1 MESSDDEFDNENLL
15 PPDSP
20 EPSALSDAN
29 DEKEYE
35 KKTLDDVTNL
45 ASALGAIEAES
56 VPKRQLTMMEEI
68 KRLSEENARMYQE
81 KLVELI
87 ALHKIDLSPSTDAT
101 TQLTGA
107 LEHIS
112 AYTKEQ
118 SFRFLAMTEV
128 WRQPSEDAEKQDAEK
143 PDAVKPDAEKYPIE
157 PPLVD
162 TVAGHYAIYQ
172 ITRLG
177 ISYLTATPVHES
189 LKNIGKAQ
197 IDSDSIILSDN
208 GSCYRIAMT
217 DLLLG
222 DTIAVKELGFEFG
235 KKVVRKF
242 CLFKRKILENQIF
255 NIGRNLRPVI
265 LGSGEVGVAK
275 NPPYT
280 SGTTHI
286 GEIFFPVNWMDPNR
300 NLYLPIAQPVVLKS
314 EKEKNLNN
322 VKQFYLQTRN
332 YKYSPQNL
340 DYLVAMGSSAIT
352 AARIGVFDSNRYSI
366 DASRITSDNGILKLH
381 IPAPATSRTWVPGTR
396 IAIEGVGQAVITF
409 CPENNKFAVIF
420 ARPIG
425 NFNYASLT
433 GYRLVY
439 QVAMETTTPIQQGF
453 FETMEDGTNGKKII
467 QSLFGGLSIGVDGK
481 DQERSGFICREEMK
495 DVQFPECLQITP
507 SDNLATYPITL
518 DTSQSTYIQ
527 QIVTRALPITV
538 GSFPIL
544 SGKTTTV
551 VIAAL
556 ESAKAHPGTQ
566 HLIYVPD
573 DQGAQVLVDRLQSVL
588 AGGGSKVRALR
599 MINFSDWK
607 NLTPMERTC
616 LDYPVLLRKFLQDI
630 IDGMYDLDED
640 TKESAKLYF
649 GKETDEDTFWLNL
662 YFSLVSPQIIIG
674 KFESIFLNSTLLKL
688 LDKVTTIQ
696 LDDADQIPQH
706 DLIQACIQ
714 YPHATYGLMGDSMKD
729 RPSHLSMSGFQ
740 ESAAIGWLME
750 LSVNWKLFPIVTSNN
765 VYGGVNKKIVD
776 VIGKVYYKDRQL
788 VGRSHSSV
796 TPAVKI
802 LNHHMPGDT
811 QAKNARELELLVK
824 LVKKLTGDRPP
835 SEIGVLCFT
844 HKQLPMLHQ
853 AFQDSG
859 VHYGHYEAFQGVQTE
874 ILIIWGGFHSVKETG
889 LTMNVSTFMLTR
901 GKQTVYVL
909 GSTQEMKNMKSDR
922 NGVKWDAL
930 VKVVK
935 ANRGVVDAEVVF
947 LLLILIG
954 FFRIF

>member
-1 MESSDDEFDNENLL
+1 MDSCDNEFDNKNLL

-20 EPSALSDAN
+20 EPPALCDAN
-29 DEKEYE
+29 EEKEE
-35 KKTLDDVTNL
+35 ETPELLSDDVTIL
-45 ASALGAIEAES
+45 ASALGAIEI
-56 VPKRQLTMMEEI
+56 PKRQLTMIEEI
-68 KRLSEENARMYQE
+68 ERLSEENARIYQE
-81 KLVELI
+81 KLVQLI
-87 ALHKIDLSPSTDAT
+87 ALHNIDLSSSTDPT
-101 TQLTGA
+101 IQLTGA

-112 AYTKEQ
+112 SYTKEQ
-118 SFRFLAMTEV
+118 SSRFLAMTEV
-128 WRQPSEDAEKQDAEK
+128 WRQSKDLEEKEDAEK
-143 PDAVKPDAEKYPIE
+143 PDAEKPDAEKYPME
-157 PPLVD
+157 SPLVD
-162 TVAGHYAIYQ
+162 TIAGHYAIYQ

-177 ISYLTATPVHES
+177 TSYLTATPVHES

-222 DTIAVKELGFEFG
+222 DTIAVKELGFQFG
-235 KKVVRKF
+235 KKVVKKF
-242 CLFKRKILENQIF
+242 LLFKRKILENQIF

-286 GEIFFPVNWMDPNR
+286 VEIFFPVNWMNRNR

-322 VKQFYLQTRN
+322 VEQFYLQTRN
-332 YKYSPQNL
+332 HKYSPQNL
-340 DYLVAMGSSAIT
+340 DYVVVMGSSAIT
-352 AARIGVFDSNRYSI
+352 ATRIGAFDSTRYSI
-366 DASRITSDNGILKLH
+366 DSSRITSDNGILKLH

-409 CPENNKFAVIF
+409 CPENNKFTVIF

-425 NFNYASLT
+425 IFNYANLT

-453 FETMEDGTNGKKII
+453 FETMEDGTNGKRII
-467 QSLFGGLSIGVDGK
+467 QALFGGLAIGVDGK

-495 DVQFPECLQITP
+495 DVPLPECQPVP
-507 SDNLATYPITL
+507 SGQGAYPITL

-527 QIVTRALPITV
+527 QIVTGALPITV
-538 GSFPIL
+538 GNFPIL

-551 VIAAL
+551 AIAAL

-566 HLIYVPD
+566 HLVYVPD
-573 DQGAQVLVDRLQSVL
+573 DQGAQILVDRLQSVL

-599 MINFSDWK
+599 MIGFKDWK

-630 IDGMYDLDED
+630 INGKYDLDEE
-640 TKESAKLYF
+640 TRESAKLYY

-674 KFESIFLNSTLLKL
+674 KFDSIFLNSNLLKL

-696 LDDADQIPQH
+696 LDDADRIPQH
-706 DLIQACIQ
+706 DIVQACIQ
-714 YPHATYGLMGDSMKD
+714 YPHATYGLMGDPVKD
-729 RPSHLSMSGFQ
+729 RPWHLSMSGFQ
-740 ESAAIGWLME
+740 ASAAIGWLVE
-750 LSVNWKLFPIVTSNN
+750 ISVNWKLFPIVTSNN

-788 VGRSHSSV
+788 AGRSHSSV

-811 QAKNARELELLVK
+811 QAKYARELEQLVK

-853 AFQDSG
+853 AFRNSG
-859 VHYGHYEAFQGVQTE
+859 VHYGHYEAFQGIQKE
-874 ILIIWGGFHSVKETG
+874 IVIIWGGFHSVKETG

-901 GKQTVYVL
+901 GKQVVYIL

-935 ANRGVVDAEVVF
+935 ANRGVVDAEVSW
-947 LLLILIG
+947 LL
-954 FFRIF
+954 